1 MSIQS
6 IIDATTKTK
15 PNILVIGDFILD
27 QYIWSDAT
35 RISPEAP
42 VPVCRVNDTTYVL
55 GGAGNVVSNL
65 LAFGA
70 SVRLAGVI
78 GNDDNANR
86 LQSLLTHSQLNTDL
100 LLQSDQV
107 ATICKA
113 RVIVRNQ
120 QLCRLDYEDVSYDY
134 SKNVQPVLDQLSEQ
148 IKLVDAIVISDYA
161 KGLITE
167 SVSQHII
174 QLANQHAVPVIVDP
188 KSVSMN
194 KYKGADYV
202 TPNMSEFK
210 LMASID
216 AFKNESELYSAA
228 KSLLNESQVKHCL
241 LTRSEKGMSLITPT
255 DKYDFSTKVIE
266 VSDVTGAGDT
276 VVSAL
281 ALGVAL
287 GCDQN
292 DIIEFANHAAGVVV
306 SKLGT
311 ATASLKEIQEYAQ
324 QLLD

>member
-1 MSIQS
+1 M
-6 IIDATTKTK
+6 
-15 PNILVIGDFILD
+15 
-27 QYIWSDAT
+27 
-35 RISPEAP
+35 
-42 VPVCRVNDTTYVL
+42 
-55 GGAGNVVSNL
+55 
-65 LAFGA
+65 
-70 SVRLAGVI
+70 
-78 GNDDNANR
+78 
-86 LQSLLTHSQLNTDL
+86 
-100 LLQSDQV
+100 
-107 ATICKA
+107 
-113 RVIVRNQ
+113 
-120 QLCRLDYEDVSYDY
+120 
-134 SKNVQPVLDQLSEQ
+134 
-148 IKLVDAIVISDYA
+148 
-161 KGLITE
+161 
-167 SVSQHII
+167 SQHII
-174 QLANQHAVPVIVDP
+174 QLATQHAVPVIVDP

-210 LMASID
+210 LMASVD

-311 ATASLKEIQEYAQ
+311 ATASLKEIQDMPNSYSIDTIQ
-324 QLLD
+324 SFLTSHQSTIVFTNGCFDLLHPGHVDYLTKHVRWGMCWLLA